1 MARNKYPEVTV
12 ERILDVSQ
20 RLFLEKGYENTT
32 IQDIVDELE
41 GLTKGAVYH
50 HFKSKEEIMDAV
62 GDRMF
67 FSNNP
72 FEAVRGR
79 TDLNGLQKLQ
89 EAVRLNQSNEERVR
103 LTAQSIPIAK
113 SPRLLQEMIVS
124 NRKVLTPYFL
134 ELIEEGNRDGSMH
147 TDYPREIAEL
157 LPLLTSLWLLP
168 SVYPASRE
176 QMKRKFLFL
185 GEMLE
190 KMGVPLMDDSIRAL
204 VDDFFDQIPEELPEK

>member
-32 IQDIVDELE
+32 IQDIVDELG

-67 FSNNP
+67 FANDP
-72 FEAVRGR
+72 FKAVRGR
-79 TDLNGLQKLQ
+79 DDLSGLEKLR
-89 EAVRLNQSNEERVR
+89 EAVRLHQGDAERTR
-103 LTAQSIPIAK
+103 MTIQAIPIVWE
-113 SPRLLQEMIVS
+113 PRLLVEMIES
-124 NRKVLTPYFL
+124 NRRILTPCYL
-134 ELIEEGNRDGSMH
+134 ELLQEGIRDGSIH
-147 TDYPREIAEL
+147 TQYPREIAEL

-168 SVYPASRE
+168 SVFPATRE
-176 QMKRKFLFL
+176 EMRRKFEFL
-185 GEMLE
+185 GDMLE
-190 KMGVPLMDDSIRAL
+190 KMGVPLVDGSIRAL
-204 VDDFFDQIPEELPEK
+204 IDAFFDQIPEQM